1 MEFVPLRFGVWWE
14 GSLAR
19 VLISA
24 ATWALFLCS
33 QRTSLQCATEE
44 LVAEFSGL
52 LDTAGAEALAN
63 AALGVIGKV
72 ERVVAPEGAVI
83 VPEMVVCIVRKNA
96 DGCCR

>member
-1 MEFVPLRFGVWWE
+1 MEFAPLRSGVWRE

-72 ERVVAPEGAVI
+72 ERVVAPEGAVV
-83 VPEMVVCIVRKNA
+83 VPEVVVWIIRKDA